1 MSAFQ
6 VLNELSQLFQ
16 DSFATLLKDGQQST
30 LWVGSTAETETAI
43 AGFQSLIPL
52 PYCVHPETVRAFL
65 EQDVLT
71 IRFPKPG
78 EIQ

>member
-6 VLNELSQLFQ
+6 VLKDLSQLFQ

-43 AGFQSLIPL
+43 AGFQS
-52 PYCVHPETVRAFL
+52 
-65 EQDVLT
+65 
-71 IRFPKPG
+71 
-78 EIQ
+78 